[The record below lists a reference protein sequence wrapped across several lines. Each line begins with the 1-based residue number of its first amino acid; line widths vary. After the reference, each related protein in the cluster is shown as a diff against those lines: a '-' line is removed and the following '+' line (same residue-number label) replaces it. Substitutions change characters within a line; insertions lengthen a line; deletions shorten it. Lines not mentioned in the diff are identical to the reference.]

1 MIKEE
6 FDKTEILPCGTLI
19 QHGQYNNRVYLM
31 KPGQEIATDLPE
43 KLIQMAK
50 ENGYTKIFIKI
61 PVDMAEVFFLAG
73 FYVEAT
79 VPYFYN
85 GEETGLFMAY
95 CLCSS
100 RLKEENEET
109 YRKNAR
115 IAFEKKDNPPH
126 PLAEKKFQIRPC
138 HESDV
143 KVMAGIY
150 KEVFPS
156 YPFPIHNPEYLLE
169 TMHDNVN
176 YYCVESNGEIA
187 ALSSAEMDISNANVE
202 MTDFATPQKWRGNGF
217 AVHLLQ
223 KMEADLKKSSIKMAY
238 TIARAAS
245 PGMNITFA
253 KLGYIFGGR
262 LKNNTHISG
271 EIESMNVWYKP
282 L

>member
-31 KPGQEIATDLPE
+31 KPGQEVGTDLPE

-50 ENGYTKIFIKI
+50 ENGYTKIFVKI

-79 VPYFYN
+79 IPYFYN
-85 GEETGLFMAY
+85 GKETGLFMAY

-115 IAFEKKDNPPH
+115 IAFGKKDTPIH
-126 PLAEKKFQIRPC
+126 QLDKKRFQIRPC
-138 HESDV
+138 HDSDV
-143 KVMAGIY
+143 KVMAEIY

-156 YPFPIHNPEYLLE
+156 YPFPIHDPKYLLE

-176 YYCVESNGEIA
+176 YYCVESKGEIA
-187 ALSSAEMDISNANVE
+187 ALSSAEMDMSNANVE
-202 MTDFATPQKWRGNGF
+202 MTDFATPQKWRGHGF

-253 KLGYIFGGR
+253 KRGYIFGGR